1 MISFMIMLWLM
12 FSEEHFQLSTG
23 GMVGLL
29 SVDMTILWGIT
40 LLCLM

>member
-1 MISFMIMLWLM
+1 MISLMILLLIM
-12 FSEEHFQLSTG
+12 FSKEHFNLNSG

-29 SVDMTILWGIT
+29 SVDMTIMWGIT